1 MADQASESRDEYI
14 LERDWRA
21 LARLH
26 SRHFMFK
33 IVRGYLLH
41 PKVTLEPHAKIAD
54 IGTGSCIW
62 PIDLLQE
69 LPFAFSVDAI
79 DVSLEQCPTRSWL
92 PNNINLIIHDAYQ
105 PSPEHMIGKYDLVH
119 VQNFL
124 CVWRAEK
131 SKDLVRNLLALLKPG
146 GFIQWSEQDP
156 AANRVITAPGVSCST
171 QATEDILAVLNKPRQ
186 AISFEWVSQLGQTLG
201 RHAALAAFDRFES
214 VGKHQMLWDVQAL
227 AACEELASNLKRN
240 AETDNEVE
248 QAERLHT
255 STKRASIEMRSGV
268 GIYSELVVAVAQKE
282 PTLRSWG

>member
-1 MADQASESRDEYI
+1 M
-14 LERDWRA
+14 
-21 LARLH
+21 
-26 SRHFMFK
+26 
-33 IVRGYLLH
+33 
-41 PKVTLEPHAKIAD
+41 AD
-54 IGTGSCIW
+54 IGSGSCIW

-105 PSPEHMIGKYDLVH
+105 PFPEHMIGKYDLVH

-124 CVWRAEK
+124 CVWRDEK

-156 AANRVITAPGVSCST
+156 AANRVITAPGVS
-171 QATEDILAVLNKPRQ
+171 
-186 AISFEWVSQLGQTLG
+186 WVSQLGQTLG

-255 STKRASIEMRSGV
+255 STERASIEMRSGV